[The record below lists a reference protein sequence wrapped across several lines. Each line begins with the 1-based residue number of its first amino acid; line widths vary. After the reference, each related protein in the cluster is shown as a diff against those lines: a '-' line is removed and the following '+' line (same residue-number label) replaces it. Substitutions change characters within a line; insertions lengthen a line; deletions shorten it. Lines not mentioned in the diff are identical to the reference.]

1 MTFGYTTST
10 TSTNT
15 STGAFTGQ
23 VFSRVRFTA
32 PPPPVL
38 RPKVC
43 AHSLFSLSC
52 AAPLADV
59 RRAYRRLAR
68 IAHPDLAPPER
79 KAEMG
84 RWMQVLNRAYEAL
97 EKGAAT

>member
-1 MTFGYTTST
+1 MTFGYTT
-10 TSTNT
+10 NT
-15 STGAFTGQ
+15 SSGTWTGASAGTFYRA
-23 VFSRVRFTA
+23 FSFRISI
-32 PPPPVL
+32 PPPVL

-79 KAEMG
+79 KAELG
-84 RWMQVLNRAYEAL
+84 RWMRILNRAYEAL
-97 EKGAAT
+97 EKGAEG